1 MCFWPRLPPPMP
13 GFLLISLLLI
23 EKVAFGR
30 APAISRCAPADSTAR
45 RAALSSR
52 LCADS
57 SFSASVSE
65 RSRAPHGAEAA
76 AAATKR
82 ANATRNSPRIIGM
95 AKIRTGDVH
104 TLAANLLEADAALQ
118 HCGA

>member
-1 MCFWPRLPPPMP
+1 MP
-13 GFLLISLLLI
+13 GFVLISLLLI

-30 APAISRCAPADSTAR
+30 APAISRCACVDPTLR

-52 LCADS
+52 LCAAS
-57 SFSASVSE
+57 SLSASVSD
-65 RSRAPHGAEAA
+65 RSRASHGVPAA
-76 AAATKR
+76 ASATPK

-95 AKIRTGDVH
+95 AKIRTGHVH
-104 TLAANLLEADAALQ
+104 TLAETFPEADAALQ

>member
-1 MCFWPRLPPPMP
+1 MP
-13 GFLLISLLLI
+13 GFVLISLLLI

-30 APAISRCAPADSTAR
+30 APAISRCACADSTVR

-52 LCADS
+52 LCAAS
-57 SFSASVSE
+57 SFSASVSD
-65 RSRAPHGAEAA
+65 RSRASHGAA
-76 AAATKR
+76 AAASATQK

-95 AKIRTGDVH
+95 AKIQTGHVH
-104 TLAANLLEADAALQ
+104 TLAASFLEADAAPQ

>member
-1 MCFWPRLPPPMP
+1 MCFWPREPPPMP

-23 EKVAFGR
+23 EKVGFGR
-30 APAISRCAPADSTAR
+30 APAISRCASADSTVR

-52 LCADS
+52 LCAAS
-57 SFSASVSE
+57 SPSASVSD
-65 RSRAPHGAEAA
+65 RSRASHGVEATA
-76 AAATKR
+76 NATQK

-104 TLAANLLEADAALQ
+104 TLAANLPEADAALQ